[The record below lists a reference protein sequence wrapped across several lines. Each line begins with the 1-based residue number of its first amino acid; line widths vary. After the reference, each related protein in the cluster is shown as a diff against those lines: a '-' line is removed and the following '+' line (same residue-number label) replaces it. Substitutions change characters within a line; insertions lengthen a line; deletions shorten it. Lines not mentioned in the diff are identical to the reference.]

1 MFCSGTFYKKKK
13 TTKNEC
19 MLSTYCLKSNA
30 AKFNGS
36 KKVKLAESVP
46 CILEV
51 CDSSH

>member
-1 MFCSGTFYKKKK
+1 MFCRGAFYKKA
-13 TTKNEC
+13 KNEC
-19 MLSTYCLKSNA
+19 MLSTTYCLKSKA

-36 KKVKLAESVP
+36 KKVKLAESVA

>member
-1 MFCSGTFYKKKK
+1 MFCRGTFYKK

-19 MLSTYCLKSNA
+19 MLSTTYCLNLKA
-30 AKFNGS
+30 AEFNGS
-36 KKVKLAESVP
+36 KKVKLVESVA

>member
-1 MFCSGTFYKKKK
+1 MHSTKKKDP
-13 TTKNEC
+13 KNEC
-19 MLSTYCLKSNA
+19 MLSTTYCLKSKA
-30 AKFNGS
+30 AKLNDS